1 MGARRRTGALVGRCE
16 LPLGAIES
24 QSEKFVLTHRY
35 DVTEFH
41 GMNRIIGS
49 REFTDGSQRAV
60 YQDDEGRQFV
70 IDDEGQAVYGTWL
83 LADTSDTMVS

>member
-1 MGARRRTGALVGRCE
+1 M
-16 LPLGAIES
+16 
-24 QSEKFVLTHRY
+24 K
-35 DVTEFH
+35 
-41 GMNRIIGS
+41 RIIGS

-83 LADTSDTMVS
+83 LPDEPAIIDGSE